1 MSPQLVEQYGHLGVD
16 FIIIGT
22 EVESLDRGRM
32 EDLLRA
38 ADVTRTL
45 PIVKIRRSSVELIGE
60 VMNAGA
66 SMVMVPHVNTREQ
79 LDHLVRASRFAP
91 EGLRGE
97 CPLARYNGFGTK
109 FLGDVRDNSMR
120 VRSIIPII
128 EDAEALDHL
137 DELMSCPDVDIF
149 EIGPYDLSA
158 SLGEP
163 GLIYNS
169 PKCMAAIERIT
180 ETAQKYNK
188 AVLAPMVF
196 SLKMGSMKDLI
207 QYQMDELI
215 SRGIT
220 LLYVGEAPLLVE
232 CLLNLTVLRQIRIVD
247 EDAEEATAE
256 SQPRAQAAS
265 AS

>member
-16 FIIIGT
+16 FVIIGT

-38 ADVTRTL
+38 ADATRTL
-45 PIVKIRRSSVELIGE
+45 PIVKIRRPSVDLIGE

-66 SMVMVPHVNTREQ
+66 TMIMVPHVTNRAQ
-79 LDHLVRASRFAP
+79 LDNLVRASRFAP

-109 FLGDVRDNSMR
+109 FLGDIHAYSKQI
-120 VRSIIPII
+120 RSIIPII
-128 EDAEALDHL
+128 EDAETLDHL

-149 EIGPYDLSA
+149 EIGPFDLSA

-163 GLIYNS
+163 WMIYDS

-180 ETAQKYNK
+180 ETAQKYGK
-188 AVLAPMVF
+188 AVLAPLVF
-196 SLKMGSMKDLI
+196 SFKRGSISDIL
-207 QYQMDELI
+207 QWQMDELI
-215 SRGIT
+215 ARGIT
-220 LLYVGEAPLLVE
+220 MLYVGETSLLVE
-232 CLLNLTVLRQIRIVD
+232 CIVNLSVLRKVRVVD
-247 EDAEEATAE
+247 EEE
-256 SQPRAQAAS
+256 QPREKAS
-265 AS
+265 AGG